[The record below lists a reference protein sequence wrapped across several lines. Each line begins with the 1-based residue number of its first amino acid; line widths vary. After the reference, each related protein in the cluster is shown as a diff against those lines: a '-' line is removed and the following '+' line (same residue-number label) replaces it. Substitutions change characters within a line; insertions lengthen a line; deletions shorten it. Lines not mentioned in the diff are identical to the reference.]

1 MLQVERDS
9 DTSGMLLSGS
19 TGTDAN
25 GVLVMLISICACM
38 LVVNC
43 SNCSAMRY
51 LSCMRECNADS
62 LSDSVERFCYGAVDV
77 FDTLLLKSIN
87 VFPVNDQE
95 FPS

>member
-1 MLQVERDS
+1 
-9 DTSGMLLSGS
+9 
-19 TGTDAN
+19 
-25 GVLVMLISICACM
+25 
-38 LVVNC
+38 
-43 SNCSAMRY
+43 
-51 LSCMRECNADS
+51 MRECNADS